1 MIKAILLDFNGV
13 IIDDE
18 PIQMRAYQEILD
30 KEGIALT
37 EAEYYESLGMDDRT
51 FVEAAYSRA
60 GKTPETN
67 KVLEITQAKSEKWRE
82 IVADGVPLFPGIENF
97 IRKMAND
104 FALGIVS
111 MSNREDIDLI
121 LDQTG
126 LAECFTTIVST
137 EDVQNCK
144 PDPEC
149 YRLGFQRLDLARIAQ
164 GHLPM
169 NHTDCLVIEDSPPGV
184 VAARNADLRVLG
196 VTNTV
201 SADAMRAA
209 GAEWIA
215 KDLNDW
221 MPSSIVQ
228 VFA

>member
-1 MIKAILLDFNGV
+1 
-13 IIDDE
+13 
-18 PIQMRAYQEILD
+18 
-30 KEGIALT
+30 
-37 EAEYYESLGMDDRT
+37 MDDRT

-60 GKTPETN
+60 GRTPEAN

-82 IVADGVPLFPGIENF
+82 IVADGVPLFPGIDNF

-111 MSNREDIDLI
+111 MSRREDIELI
-121 LDQTG
+121 LELTD
-126 LAECFTTIVST
+126 LAGSFTIMVSAD
-137 EDVQNCK
+137 DVQSCK

-169 NHTDCLVIEDSPPGV
+169 NHADCLVIEDSPPGV
-184 VAARNADLRVLG
+184 MAARNADLRVLG

-201 SADAMRAA
+201 PAEAMRAA